1 MKPIKLTI
9 VGYLFE
15 GILYTSRE
23 AWQFAKEKAEK
34 AKNHSLLAKAIK
46 LIVKEDKLKDA
57 KEKLSKLGYS
67 FRRWVDVQKAK
78 VEYYSFINTLSKQT
92 KSLILN

>member
-46 LIVKEDKLKDA
+46 LIVKEDKLKEA
-57 KEKLSKLGYS
+57 KEKLSKFGYS
-67 FRRWVDVQKAK
+67 FQRWVQVQKAK
-78 VEYYSFINTLSKQT
+78 AEYYLFINGLSKQT